1 MQKEMFGKLV
11 LPENKIKMKR
21 VLLIGVLSLII
32 YSVKAKTITT
42 VKKTPTPTTK
52 KTTPTKPAASAASTA
67 ALQASITRGKTVYDT
82 YCLVC
87 HQANGSGVPSMN
99 PPLMKTS
106 WVLGS
111 KTVLIEQVL
120 KGSSNKVEI
129 DGEKFH
135 GVMPAQVQ
143 LTDEQIADVLTY
155 VRNSFGNKASIVTP
169 TEVKAVRAKTN

>member
-1 MQKEMFGKLV
+1 
-11 LPENKIKMKR
+11 MKR
-21 VLLIGVLSLII
+21 VLLIGVLSLVV
-32 YSVKAKTITT
+32 YSVEAQTKTT
-42 VKKTPTPTTK
+42 VKKTTSTTTK
-52 KTTPTKPAASAASTA
+52 KTTSTKSATSAASNA

-87 HQANGSGVPSMN
+87 HQSNGSGVPSMN
-99 PPLMKTS
+99 PPLIKTS

-143 LTDEQIADVLTY
+143 LTDEQIADVLTF

-169 TEVKAVRAKTN
+169 AEVKAVRAKNN